1 MPSTKLLLVGGA
13 AALILAAPPP
23 ARAAEAVF
31 GGSTRAGEPIVL
43 KTDAKA
49 TALSSAVIGWEAK
62 CDDGGFYPG
71 STELAAAE
79 TTPGFSPGFR
89 DLLMSRNGKGR
100 FAGTQLAGGSGDTTA
115 SAIVVELAGKL
126 APKRASGT
134 LNATVKIMDKATG
147 AAVASCTTG
156 KLSWSAAREPG
167 VVYGGRSSEEEPVV
181 VRVDAKRR
189 RVTDLLASWR
199 TSTCT
204 PPSMYRYP
212 ERLGGFPLASTGRFG
227 DSWGEDYP
235 MDGGGKR
242 HFAYQLAGRVTSKAV
257 KGTLRVTIADAD
269 PAGAQTLSCDS
280 GGVTFKAVS
289 G

>member
-1 MPSTKLLLVGGA
+1 MPSTKFLLVGGA

-43 KTDAKA
+43 KSDAKT
-49 TALSSAVIGWEAK
+49 TALTSAVIGWAAK
-62 CDDGGFYPG
+62 CDGGGFYPG
-71 STELAAAE
+71 STALAATEA
-79 TTPGFSPGFR
+79 TPGFSPGYR

-100 FAGTQLAGGSGDTTA
+100 FAGTQLAGGSSDTTA
-115 SAIVVELAGKL
+115 SAIVVHLAGKL
-126 APKRASGT
+126 APTRASGT

-147 AAVASCTTG
+147 AAVASCTTS
-156 KLSWSAAREPG
+156 KLSWSAARAPG
-167 VVYGGRSSEEEPVV
+167 AVYGGRSSEEEPVV
-181 VRVDAKRR
+181 VRVDRKRR
-189 RVTDLLASWR
+189 KVTDLLASWR

-204 PPSMYRYP
+204 PPSLYRYA

-227 DSWGEDYP
+227 DSWGDDYP

-257 KGTLRVTIADAD
+257 KGTLRVTMADAD

-280 GGVTFKAVS
+280 GGITFKAAT